1 MNLFKKQTISI
12 GLCFALAVSTL
23 SAFTPA
29 TAAAKAKL
37 VKKKLTLTVG
47 QKKKIAIKS
56 KKKKAK
62 YSFKASNKKA
72 SVSKSG
78 VITAKKA
85 GKVKITVKEK
95 LKKKTRKGGTIT
107 VTIKKKIAQNTTVPA
122 LNTPTPVVTATPAAS
137 PSNEPTAEPT
147 ATATATPTP
156 KVTPTPFP
164 EDPEFS
170 NIPKGYTAKNQ
181 ANKGEVER
189 FEYESTEYISDD
201 ESAKKTPIDRYAMV
215 VLPKDYSK
223 TKKYPVVYM
232 LHGLSDTPESMV
244 GNGILNDGAGTQ
256 YVVWNAIA
264 NGDVKEC
271 IVVYPCVCCNE
282 EGKSSFNTDA
292 KTASYYDYIIN
303 DLTKVLMPAINKE
316 YSTLTGRENTAV
328 CGFSMGGRETLNIG
342 IRRPD
347 LFSGIGLFNPAP
359 GALDGGDM
367 LTKADLKLA
376 DEYINS
382 TYIQITKGATDTVV
396 GSNPTNYYNAL
407 KAAGIPC
414 SYYETMG
421 GDPAGKGNGGHWA
434 TVYHHGLYNF
444 LKRIFK

>member
-1 MNLFKKQTISI
+1 MNILKKQTISI
-12 GLCFALAVSTL
+12 GLCFALAVSTF

-85 GKVKITVKEK
+85 GKVKIAVKEK
-95 LKKKTRKGGTIT
+95 LKKKTRKVGTIT

-164 EDPEFS
+164 ENPEFS

-282 EGKSSFNTDA
+282 EGKSNFNTDA

-303 DLTKVLMPAINKE
+303 DLTKVLIPAINK
-316 YSTLTGRENTAV
+316 
-328 CGFSMGGRETLNIG
+328 
-342 IRRPD
+342 
-347 LFSGIGLFNPAP
+347 
-359 GALDGGDM
+359 
-367 LTKADLKLA
+367 
-376 DEYINS
+376 
-382 TYIQITKGATDTVV
+382 
-396 GSNPTNYYNAL
+396 
-407 KAAGIPC
+407 
-414 SYYETMG
+414 
-421 GDPAGKGNGGHWA
+421 
-434 TVYHHGLYNF
+434 
-444 LKRIFK
+444 

>member
-1 MNLFKKQTISI
+1 MNILKKQTISI
-12 GLCFALAVSTL
+12 GLCFALAVSTF

-95 LKKKTRKGGTIT
+95 LKKKTRKVGTIT
-107 VTIKKKIAQNTTVPA
+107 VTIKKKTAQNTTVPA

-147 ATATATPTP
+147 TTATAIPAP
-156 KVTPTPFP
+156 KATPTPFP
-164 EDPEFS
+164 ENPEFS
-170 NIPKGYTAKNQ
+170 NIPNGYTAKNQ

-264 NGDVKEC
+264 NGDGKEC

-396 GSNPTNYYNAL
+396 NSNPTNYYNAL

-434 TVYHHGLYNF
+434 TVYQHGLYNF

>member
-12 GLCFALAVSTL
+12 GLCFALAVSTF

-85 GKVKITVKEK
+85 GKVKIAVKEK
-95 LKKKTRKGGTIT
+95 LKKKTRKVGTIT
-107 VTIKKKIAQNTTVPA
+107 VTIKKKTAQNTTVPA

-147 ATATATPTP
+147 TTATAIPAP
-156 KVTPTPFP
+156 KATPTPFP
-164 EDPEFS
+164 ENPEFS
-170 NIPKGYTAKNQ
+170 NIPNGYTAKNQ

-396 GSNPTNYYNAL
+396 NSNPTNYYNAL

-434 TVYHHGLYNF
+434 TVYQHGLYNF

>member
-95 LKKKTRKGGTIT
+95 LKKKTRKVGTIT

-137 PSNEPTAEPT
+137 PSNEPTTEPTAT

-201 ESAKKTPIDRYAMV
+201 ESTKKTPIDRYAMV

-223 TKKYPVVYM
+223 AKK
-232 LHGLSDTPESMV
+232 
-244 GNGILNDGAGTQ
+244 I
-256 YVVWNAIA
+256 
-264 NGDVKEC
+264 
-271 IVVYPCVCCNE
+271 
-282 EGKSSFNTDA
+282 
-292 KTASYYDYIIN
+292 
-303 DLTKVLMPAINKE
+303 
-316 YSTLTGRENTAV
+316 
-328 CGFSMGGRETLNIG
+328 
-342 IRRPD
+342 
-347 LFSGIGLFNPAP
+347 SGCLYAP
-359 GALDGGDM
+359 RI
-367 LTKADLKLA
+367 KRH
-376 DEYINS
+376 
-382 TYIQITKGATDTVV
+382 
-396 GSNPTNYYNAL
+396 
-407 KAAGIPC
+407 AGI
-414 SYYETMG
+414 
-421 GDPAGKGNGGHWA
+421 
-434 TVYHHGLYNF
+434 HGW
-444 LKRIFK
+444 KRNS

>member
-1 MNLFKKQTISI
+1 MNILKKQTISI
-12 GLCFALAVSTL
+12 GLCFALAVSTF

-95 LKKKTRKGGTIT
+95 LKKKTRKVGTIT
-107 VTIKKKIAQNTTVPA
+107 VTIKKKTAQNTTVPA

-147 ATATATPTP
+147 TTATAIPAP
-156 KVTPTPFP
+156 KATPTPFP
-164 EDPEFS
+164 ENPEFS
-170 NIPKGYTAKNQ
+170 NIPNGYTAKNQ

>member
-1 MNLFKKQTISI
+1 MNILKKQTISI

-47 QKKKIAIKS
+47 QKKKISIKS

-95 LKKKTRKGGTIT
+95 LKKKTRKVGTIT

-328 CGFSMGGRETLNIG
+328 YGFSMGGRETLNIG

>member
-1 MNLFKKQTISI
+1 MNILKKQTISI

-95 LKKKTRKGGTIT
+95 LKKKTRKVGTIT

-137 PSNEPTAEPT
+137 PSNEPTAKPT

-164 EDPEFS
+164 ENPEFS

>member
-1 MNLFKKQTISI
+1 MNILKKQTISI

-85 GKVKITVKEK
+85 GKVKIAVKEK
-95 LKKKTRKGGTIT
+95 LKKKTRKVGTIT

-164 EDPEFS
+164 ENPEFS

-282 EGKSSFNTDA
+282 EGKSNFNTDA

-303 DLTKVLMPAINKE
+303 DLTKVLMPAIYKE